1 MNVYTDH
8 DSGVTRLHLLP
19 DNDKDSKP
27 SGKLPNLPGRNRSGS
42 GGSGGSGTNKGRPR
56 IPPWVIAVLFLGLV
70 AYQLYAIFDP
80 QRDAQSITVPYSV
93 VEQQVKAGNVSEVTL
108 TDVAIQANLKEPIAW
123 DRRNEQLVTP
133 EAAGD
138 AQGVVEGNRIRAT
151 LPPVENPGLLP
162 ALEQNNVIVKAESD
176 SSSLFSTLLV
186 TLLPFLLIVGL
197 IIFMGRQMTRGQQ
210 NVFGFGRSRARQ
222 HDPERPQVTFADVA
236 GEEEAKQE
244 LTEVVDFLRNPAKY
258 HQLGA
263 RLPRG
268 VLLVGPP
275 GTGKTLMARAVAG
288 EAGVPF
294 FSVSASEF
302 VEMFVGVGASRVRD
316 LFDKAKQNA
325 PAIVFVD
332 ELDAVGRQRFAGL
345 GGSNDEREQTLNQ
358 MLVEMDGFE
367 TNQEVIVMAATN
379 RPDVLDPALLRPGRF
394 DRQVVVG
401 LPDKSGREAVL
412 QIHTRGLPLAS
423 EVDISGIARGTT
435 GFSGADLANL
445 VNEAALTAARRNR
458 KEITSADFEEA
469 LDKILLG
476 TARTGLMNP
485 KEREVVAYHE
495 AGHALVAHF
504 TPGSDPLRK
513 VSIVP
518 RGRALGVTV
527 QMPEEDRHNYSRTF
541 LQGRLAMLLGGRAA
555 EMVVYDEVTTGAE
568 NDLKEATGLARRMVG
583 LWGMSPDLGP
593 VYLGTGEEHVFLGR
607 EIVQEKAFS
616 DSTANRL
623 DTAVREMVENALEQ
637 AVAMNTR
644 YSDRLDALV
653 AALLEQ
659 ETLDAKE
666 VVEILGP
673 SQPGDIEAG
682 MEPQQPATIEATV
695 LDAPKADGEPAPDGS
710 TPASEESLIG
720 SGTTTAGA
728 LSSHDV

>member
-1 MNVYTDH
+1 VP
-8 DSGVTRLHLLP
+8 SWIVVILLV
-19 DNDKDSKP
+19 SIV
-27 SGKLPNLPGRNRSGS
+27 G
-42 GGSGGSGTNKGRPR
+42 
-56 IPPWVIAVLFLGLV
+56 WY
-70 AYQLYAIFDP
+70 AYQYLSPGDDGARTNI
-80 QRDAQSITVPYSV
+80 PYSV
-93 VEQQVKAGNVSEVTL
+93 VLDQIRAGNVRTATISSSKIDADL
-108 TDVAIQANLKEPIAW
+108 KQPIRWDGQNDVVVSPSAQNARQFPAIT
-123 DRRNEQLVTP
+123 RVS
-133 EAAGD
+133 
-138 AQGVVEGNRIRAT
+138 AT
-151 LPPVENPGLLP
+151 IPPVVRDNNQELMNL
-162 ALEQNNVIVKAESD
+162 LEQNDVTVIGKSD
-176 SSSLFSTLLV
+176 SGSVWTGLLFSV
-186 TLLPFLLIVGL
+186 LPFLLFLGL

-236 GEEEAKQE
+236 GEDEAKQE

-316 LFDKAKQNA
+316 LFEKAKAAA
-325 PAIVFVD
+325 PAIIFVD

-358 MLVEMDGFE
+358 LLVEMDGFE

-394 DRQVVVG
+394 DRQVTVG
-401 LPDKSGREAVL
+401 LPDRQGREAIL
-412 QIHTRGLPLAS
+412 KIHTRGIPLAK
-423 EVDISGIARGTT
+423 EVDLAGLARATT
-435 GFSGADLANL
+435 GFSGADLSNL

-458 KEITSADFEEA
+458 KEITNADFDEA
-469 LDKILLG
+469 LDKVLLG
-476 TARTGLMNP
+476 TVRSGIMSK

-504 TPGSDPLRK
+504 SPGADPLRK

-518 RGRALGVTV
+518 RGRALGVAV
-527 QMPEEDRHNYSRTF
+527 QTPEEDRYNVSRTY
-541 LQGRLAMLLGGRAA
+541 LLGRLAIALGGRAA
-555 EMVVYDEVTTGAE
+555 EIAVFNEVTTGAE
-568 NDLKEATGLARRMVG
+568 NDLKQATSLARKMVG
-583 LWGMSPDLGP
+583 LWGMSDEVGP

-616 DSTANRL
+616 DATAQRL
-623 DTAVREMVENALEQ
+623 DQAVRDIVEDALQ
-637 AVAMNTR
+637 RALALIHQHR
-644 YSDRLDALV
+644 PKLDALV
-653 AALLEQ
+653 ARLLEK
-659 ETLDAKE
+659 ETLDAAE
-666 VVEILGP
+666 VIEILGP
-673 SQPGDIEAG
+673 RPV
-682 MEPQQPATIEATV
+682 EPDTM
-695 LDAPKADGEPAPDGS
+695 
-710 TPASEESLIG
+710 
-720 SGTTTAGA
+720 AGA
-728 LSSHDV
+728 REQEAAAVAS

>member
-1 MNVYTDH
+1 MPFNREEPAGHSPVSQAEET
-8 DSGVTRLHLLP
+8 GP
-19 DNDKDSKP
+19 KP
-27 SGKLPNLPGRNRSGS
+27 SANDWSVVTLQRQPESDRESDRSGGNAKDGRKSPFNLPKPPTG
-42 GGSGGSGTNKGRPR
+42 KDGRPR
-56 IPPWVIAVLFLGLV
+56 VPPWLIGAIFLSLI
-70 AYQLYAIFDP
+70 AYQLWTMFEP
-80 QRDAQSITVPYSV
+80 QRDGERQTVPYSL
-93 VEQQVKAGNVSEVTL
+93 VEQQVRSGNVTDVTL
-108 TDVAIQANLKEPIAW
+108 TDTRIDANLKSAIKV
-123 DRRNEQLVTP
+123 DRQDGSLLTGT
-133 EAAGD
+133 AASTGS
-138 AQGVVEGNRIRAT
+138 VETSHVRAT
-151 LPPVENPGLLP
+151 LPPVENPQLLP
-162 ALEQNNVIVKAESD
+162 LLADKGVTVNATSD
-176 SSSLFSTLLV
+176 NGSFLSTLIV

-197 IIFMGRQMTRGQQ
+197 IFFMGRQMSRGQQ
-210 NVFGFGRSRARQ
+210 NVFGFGRSKARQ

-236 GEEEAKQE
+236 GEEEAKRE

-268 VLLVGPP
+268 ILLVGPP
-275 GTGKTLMARAVAG
+275 GTGKTLTARAVAG

-325 PAIVFVD
+325 PAIIFVD

-358 MLVEMDGFE
+358 LLVEMDGFE

-394 DRQVVVG
+394 DRQVTVG
-401 LPDKSGREAVL
+401 LPDRTGREAIL
-412 QIHTRGLPLAS
+412 NIHTRGLPLSQDVDKAS
-423 EVDISGIARGTT
+423 LAKGTT

-458 KEITSADFEEA
+458 KEITAADFEEA

-476 TARTGLMNP
+476 TTRTGLMNA
-485 KEREVVAYHE
+485 KEREVVAFHE

-527 QMPEEDRHNYSRTF
+527 QMPEEDRHNYSRTY
-541 LQGRLAMLLGGRAA
+541 LLGRLAMLLGGRAA

-568 NDLKEATGLARRMVG
+568 NDLKEATNLSRRMVG
-583 LWGMSPDLGP
+583 LWGMSQDVGP

-607 EIVQEKAFS
+607 ELVQEKAFS
-616 DSTANRL
+616 DATAQRL
-623 DTAVREMVENALEQ
+623 DFAVREMVEAGLESALEL
-637 AVAMNTR
+637 TSKHR
-644 YSDRLDALV
+644 DRLEALV
-653 AALLEQ
+653 EALLEH
-659 ETLDAKE
+659 ETLDGSE
-666 VVEILGP
+666 VVRIFGGKAGHDDP
-673 SQPGDIEAG
+673 EAG
-682 MEPQQPATIEATV
+682 IEPQLPQTVADAAGEIVTSPAQPEAMAAAPATEA
-695 LDAPKADGEPAPDGS
+695 
-710 TPASEESLIG
+710 
-720 SGTTTAGA
+720 
-728 LSSHDV
+728 